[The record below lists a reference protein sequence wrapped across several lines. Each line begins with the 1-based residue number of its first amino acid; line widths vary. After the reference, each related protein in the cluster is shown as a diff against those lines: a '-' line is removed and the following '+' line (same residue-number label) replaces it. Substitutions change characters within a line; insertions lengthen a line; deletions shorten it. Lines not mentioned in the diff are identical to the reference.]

1 MKKLAE
7 KRRYLGFYV
16 NQSNVDFL
24 ENLKFK
30 LRKENVSASDLVN
43 LAIECFKEKHLSDE
57 KKVKKEDKKNEK

>member
-57 KKVKKEDKKNEK
+57 KKAKDKKSED